1 MKPALRLSVLFVTA
15 AALLFAGC
23 SKKPARPN
31 PSQTVFGQG
40 QGAGMGLNP
49 TDVFAGGD
57 TGLEL
62 RDDSFGTGNQ
72 QRGILPNVY
81 FDFDSA
87 SIRVAERAKLTEAAN
102 YLSSNPG
109 ARILLE
115 GHCDWR
121 GTTEYN
127 MGLGDRRAIA
137 AKDFLATLGVASAR
151 IETVSKGDLEAID
164 SASADQ
170 MQEDRRV
177 ELVVVQ

>member
-1 MKPALRLSVLFVTA
+1 MKQVLRLSVLIVTGS
-15 AALLFAGC
+15 ALLFAGC

-31 PSQTVFGQG
+31 PSQTVYGQD

-49 TDVFAGGD
+49 TGVFADGD
-57 TGLEL
+57 TGLEM

-102 YLSSNPG
+102 YLNSNSG

-137 AKDFLATLGVASAR
+137 AKDFLATLGVASSR
-151 IETVSKGDLEAID
+151 IETVSKGDLDAVD

-177 ELVVVQ
+177 ELVVVR